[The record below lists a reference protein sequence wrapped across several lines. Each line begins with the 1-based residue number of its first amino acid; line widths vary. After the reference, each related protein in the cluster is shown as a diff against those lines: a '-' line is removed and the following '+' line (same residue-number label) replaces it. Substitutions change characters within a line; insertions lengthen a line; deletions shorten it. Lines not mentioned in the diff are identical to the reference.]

1 MNGAIS
7 KLREEGIPGEMV
19 EVLRDSFDCNVY
31 FFEQRVDTP
40 IMYLVVAL
48 TVVLLVLLYVFMNRL
63 KNKKR

>member
-40 IMYLVVAL
+40 IMYFVVAL